1 MGNVVPNFPCKF
13 WCRSSN
19 NVRIV
24 YCYSSLSICIRDGSV
39 HKRQP
44 ILQVDDVEDVINIV
58 PQSKQ
63 NEEQMVEGGGIFG
76 IFRFVSLK
84 LWGRLSALGKQ
95 RNTHSVWQGFRSRDQ
110 IEKMG
115 EEEEDPQK
123 MKKIAAAAYDYD
135 NDPRWADYWS
145 NVLMPPHMASRPDV
159 INHYK
164 RKFYHRYIDPD
175 LVVEPMTT
183 QSTSK
188 PAKSSA
194 PSSSSTSEHRPSRNS
209 GSTTRATGASTP
221 NSTPLR
227 WDRQTIQFSVNAWV
241 FVVAVLAMFP
251 IIPKSLSNRA
261 YRLSF
266 IGTLCSSL
274 YSLYSLYGKP
284 RAWNLQAVQVW
295 LQSVIATKDF
305 IYFIY
310 CLTFVSSNLQLRFA
324 LLPILCRSLEHS
336 AKFLKRN
343 FSQSS
348 LYRKYLEDLCV
359 WVETNTTTLNVLS
372 SQAEIGIGFLLI
384 ISLLSWQRN
393 IVQTFM
399 YWQLLKL
406 MYQAPV
412 TSGYHQSVWVNIGMT
427 VNPLIHKYAPFLNSP
442 ITAIQ
447 RWWFR

>member
-1 MGNVVPNFPCKF
+1 
-13 WCRSSN
+13 
-19 NVRIV
+19 
-24 YCYSSLSICIRDGSV
+24 
-39 HKRQP
+39 
-44 ILQVDDVEDVINIV
+44 
-58 PQSKQ
+58 
-63 NEEQMVEGGGIFG
+63 
-76 IFRFVSLK
+76 
-84 LWGRLSALGKQ
+84 
-95 RNTHSVWQGFRSRDQ
+95 
-110 IEKMG
+110 MG
-115 EEEEDPQK
+115 EEEQNPQK
-123 MKKIAAAAYDYD
+123 MKKIAAATYDFD

-145 NVLMPPHMASRPDV
+145 NVLMPPHMASRSDV
-159 INHYK
+159 ITHYK
-164 RKFYHRYIDPD
+164 RKFYQRYIDPD

-183 QSTSK
+183 QST
-188 PAKSSA
+188 AKSSA
-194 PSSSSTSEHRPSRNS
+194 PSSSSSTSEHRPSHNS
-209 GSTTRATGASTP
+209 GSTTRATRASTL

-305 IYFIY
+305 IYCIY

-336 AKFLKRN
+336 AKFLKRSTWKS
-343 FSQSS
+343 FVYGWKQTQQR
-348 LYRKYLEDLCV
+348 L
-359 WVETNTTTLNVLS
+359 
-372 SQAEIGIGFLLI
+372 A
-384 ISLLSWQRN
+384 WQRN
-393 IVQTFM
+393 IIQTFM

-412 TSGYHQSVWVNIGMT
+412 TSGYHQNVWVNVGRT
-427 VNPLIHKYAPFLNSP
+427 VNPIINQYAPFLNSP
-442 ITAIQ
+442 ISAIQ

>member
-1 MGNVVPNFPCKF
+1 M
-13 WCRSSN
+13 
-19 NVRIV
+19 
-24 YCYSSLSICIRDGSV
+24 
-39 HKRQP
+39 
-44 ILQVDDVEDVINIV
+44 
-58 PQSKQ
+58 
-63 NEEQMVEGGGIFG
+63 
-76 IFRFVSLK
+76 
-84 LWGRLSALGKQ
+84 A
-95 RNTHSVWQGFRSRDQ
+95 
-110 IEKMG
+110 
-115 EEEEDPQK
+115 EDPQK
-123 MKKIAAAAYDYD
+123 IKKIAAGAYDYE

-159 INHYK
+159 ITHYK
-164 RKFYHRYIDPD
+164 RKFYQRYIDPD

-188 PAKSSA
+188 PAKSST
-194 PSSSSTSEHRPSRNS
+194 PSSSSSTNENRPSQNA
-209 GSTTRATGASTP
+209 GSTTRATPSSTP
-221 NSTPLR
+221 NSTTPLR

-251 IIPKSLSNRA
+251 MIPKSLSNRA
-261 YRLSF
+261 YRLSLL
-266 IGTLCSSL
+266 GTLCSSL
-274 YSLYSLYGKP
+274 YSLYSLYGVTISFSLDLSLWLSFLAACTNTCLQKP
-284 RAWNLQAVQVW
+284 RAWNMQAVQVW

-343 FSQSS
+343 FSQAS
-348 LYRKYLEDLCV
+348 LYRKYLAELCV
-359 WVETNTTTLNVLS
+359 WVETNTTTLNILS
-372 SQAEIGIGFLLI
+372 TQAEIGIGFLLI

-406 MYQAPV
+406 MYQAPA
-412 TSGYHQSVWVNIGMT
+412 TSGYHQNVWVNVGRT

-442 ITAIQ
+442 LSAIQ